1 MRRIFA
7 LLVLVCVLGDGL
19 QAQTRTPRPGSGQ
32 QQKKPASKVPRGSGS
47 VDWGPVTPVDKATSS
62 QVMSS
67 AKKIDGFLHRAYG
80 EHQIQPNANLSD
92 SLFCRRVYLELGGR
106 IPRLQEIGDFVQS
119 KDRLKRQKLIDK
131 LLSSHDYVSHMFN
144 YWADILRLKDN
155 PVNNN
160 QIAQPYHEWIKD
172 SIRTNKPYDSWVKE
186 MLTAEG
192 RIWENPA
199 VGFSMRDSNME
210 LDAVDNMI
218 EVFLG
223 TQIGCAQCH
232 DHPFDRWTQR
242 EYYQMAAYWY
252 GTRSRVG
259 GGDKSRFPKG
269 NPLARLR
276 NDLKK
281 MDPNANTG
289 GIFSRVINANM
300 FQVYEIPR
308 ALKLPHDYQYDNGKP
323 HQVVQR
329 KPIFGSAE
337 QYAKGKSSREI
348 LANWMASSGNP
359 RFAKSVVNRM
369 WKKAFGI
376 GLIEPVNDI
385 KDDSIA
391 SNPEVLDFLT
401 DELIRTNFNLR
412 EIQRIIYNTKAWQRE
427 ATTADVDLSEPYY
440 FQGPILRRMTAEQI
454 WDSLLTLAVYN
465 PQSFTRPNMDSLAGT
480 INMDLNSVSA
490 SQVQKVATEFNDKFS
505 SGAQRKITRARNSYK
520 GMTLAR
526 ASELPAPLPPE
537 HFLRQ
542 FGQSDRELI
551 EGSGRQGSVSQILTM
566 FNGEI
571 THMMLEKGSVIFD
584 TVMQAPTRQ
593 KIDAIFYMVLARAP
607 RTPEKSVA
615 QREITAAGNAG
626 YGNVIWALINTK
638 EFLFIQ

>member
-1 MRRIFA
+1 MRKVFA
-7 LLVLVCVLGDGL
+7 LLVLSFVFGDAL

-32 QQKKPASKVPRGSGS
+32 QQKKPTSKVPRGSGR
-47 VDWGPVTPVDKATSS
+47 VDWGPVTAVDKGTSS
-62 QVMSS
+62 QVMSA
-67 AKKIDGFLHRAYG
+67 AKKVDGFLQRAYNSK
-80 EHQIQPNANLSD
+80 QVQPNANLSD

-106 IPRLQEIGDFVQS
+106 IPRLQEIGDFVQG

-131 LLSSHDYVSHMFN
+131 LLSSHDYVSHMYN

-172 SIRTNKPYDSWVKE
+172 CIRTNKPYDKWVQE

-242 EYYQMAAYWY
+242 EYYEMAAYWY

-269 NPLARLR
+269 NPLSRLR
-276 NDLKK
+276 NELKK
-281 MDPNANTG
+281 MDPSANTG

-300 FQVYEIPR
+300 FQVYETPR

-337 QYAKGKSSREI
+337 RFAKGKSSRQI
-348 LANWMASSGNP
+348 LANWMTSPGNP

-391 SNPEVLDFLT
+391 SDSG
-401 DELIRTNFNLR
+401 IS
-412 EIQRIIYNTKAWQRE
+412 IMRISDCRNTA
-427 ATTADVDLSEPYY
+427 
-440 FQGPILRRMTAEQI
+440 
-454 WDSLLTLAVYN
+454 
-465 PQSFTRPNMDSLAGT
+465 
-480 INMDLNSVSA
+480 
-490 SQVQKVATEFNDKFS
+490 
-505 SGAQRKITRARNSYK
+505 
-520 GMTLAR
+520 
-526 ASELPAPLPPE
+526 
-537 HFLRQ
+537 
-542 FGQSDRELI
+542 
-551 EGSGRQGSVSQILTM
+551 
-566 FNGEI
+566 
-571 THMMLEKGSVIFD
+571 
-584 TVMQAPTRQ
+584 
-593 KIDAIFYMVLARAP
+593 
-607 RTPEKSVA
+607 
-615 QREITAAGNAG
+615 
-626 YGNVIWALINTK
+626 
-638 EFLFIQ
+638 